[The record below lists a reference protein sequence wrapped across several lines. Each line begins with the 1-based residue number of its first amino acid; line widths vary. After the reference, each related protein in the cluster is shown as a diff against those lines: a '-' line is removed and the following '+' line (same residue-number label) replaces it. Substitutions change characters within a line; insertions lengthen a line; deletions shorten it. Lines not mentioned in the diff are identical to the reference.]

1 MLITFFPFGSR
12 HDSAQS
18 QISRL
23 QIAGHLISM
32 VGTSRSGDSRV
43 TKGGIVFLC
52 LGYNRNTIS
61 VTAFL
66 CSKIVILCW
75 TQKATLKVLTK
86 DKKKCTH
93 LQQHCIYQ
101 GGSLWAKVVPILRTM
116 CQLRSFNILQCEWLL
131 VFLLRGHEF
140 ISEDTFSLPNGPFSY
155 VLYHFLPPWY
165 VLNCLLVGVYCW

>member
-1 MLITFFPFGSR
+1 
-12 HDSAQS
+12 
-18 QISRL
+18 
-23 QIAGHLISM
+23 M

-101 GGSLWAKVVPILRTM
+101 GGSLWAKGVPILRTM
-116 CQLRSFNILQCEWLL
+116 CQLRNFYILQCEWLFG
-131 VFLLRGHEF
+131 VSFKGSW
-140 ISEDTFSLPNGPFSY
+140 I
-155 VLYHFLPPWY
+155 HFLYVNSSLHCKPWRDGLYILQPPLY
-165 VLNCLLVGVYCW
+165 VILTIQIWANSSVFIPKNNFF

>member
-1 MLITFFPFGSR
+1 MIVCQKP
-12 HDSAQS
+12 D
-18 QISRL
+18 L
-23 QIAGHLISM
+23 QITNSYSHLISM

-101 GGSLWAKVVPILRTM
+101 GGSLWAKVAPVLRTM
-116 CQLRSFNILQCEWLL
+116 CKLRNFNISQCECFL
-131 VFLLRGHEF
+131 VFLLRVMNSIQRTHF
-140 ISEDTFSLPNGPFSY
+140 TPLSY
-155 VLYHFLPPWY
+155 VLYHFLPP
-165 VLNCLLVGVYCW
+165 

>member
-1 MLITFFPFGSR
+1 MVG
-12 HDSAQS
+12 
-18 QISRL
+18 ISVGMIVGMIVCQKPDL
-23 QIAGHLISM
+23 QITNSYSHLISM
-32 VGTSRSGDSRV
+32 VGTLRSGDSESV
-43 TKGGIVFLC
+43 TKGEIVFLC

-101 GGSLWAKVVPILRTM
+101 GGNLWAKGVPILRIM
-116 CQLRSFNILQCEWLL
+116 CQLRSFNILQCE
-131 VFLLRGHEF
+131 
-140 ISEDTFSLPNGPFSY
+140 
-155 VLYHFLPPWY
+155 
-165 VLNCLLVGVYCW
+165 